1 MGEFRREFLKM
12 AGLGIVGGSVSLLDT
27 TTASA
32 QGTSGTSVNTSGKPL
47 FFDVRSFGA
56 TGDGKT
62 IDSPAINAAI
72 EAASAA
78 GGGTVV
84 FPAGVY
90 ACFSIRLKSFVALY
104 LQQGATVLAA
114 DSPLPGQTTGYMGGN
129 YDSAESNTAWDSYQ
143 DYGHNH
149 WHNSLIWG
157 EEIHDFGIFGPG
169 LIWGKGLSHGGGKGA
184 RGNYPVFRA
193 EQAGVGNKAIALKN
207 CHNVIF
213 SDFSLLKG
221 GHFGLLLTGVD
232 NLTIDNLKI
241 DTDRDGI
248 DIDCCRNVRVS
259 NCSVNSPWDDGI
271 CPKSS
276 FALGYARATENVT
289 ITNCFVTGDYQLG
302 SVLDG
307 TWKRN
312 TDPELHRLSTGRIK
326 CGTESN
332 GGFKNITISNCVF
345 ESCRGLALE
354 TVDGA
359 VCEDIVFTG
368 IAMRDLRQSP
378 LFLRLG
384 ARLRGP
390 SGTKVGTLKRIVVS
404 NITSYGADPLCT
416 NISGMP
422 GYMIEDLKISD
433 VFFHQHGGADG
444 EIAKRQPPE
453 LENAYPEPS
462 MFGNLPATGLFV
474 RHVRNLE
481 VSNLEVMTEAADARP
496 AFWLMDVDGA
506 DFFRVKVPR
515 QSVAPAFNLNDVTD
529 FRVFGCKYLKDAAYE
544 QSGNRSF

>member
-1 MGEFRREFLKM
+1 
-12 AGLGIVGGSVSLLDT
+12 
-27 TTASA
+27 
-32 QGTSGTSVNTSGKPL
+32 
-47 FFDVRSFGA
+47 VRSFGA

-515 QSVAPAFNLNDVTD
+515 QSAAPAFNLNDVTD